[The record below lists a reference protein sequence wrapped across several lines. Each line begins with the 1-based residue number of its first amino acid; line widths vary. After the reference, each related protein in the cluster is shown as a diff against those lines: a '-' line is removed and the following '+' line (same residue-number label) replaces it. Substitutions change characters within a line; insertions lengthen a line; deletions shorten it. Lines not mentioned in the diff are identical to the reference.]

1 MFARIATSGLAL
13 FAIEGALA
21 LALQHP
27 TTATLDPYRDKK
39 RLTFGAD
46 GKLKVSIFS
55 DLHFGETPG
64 DGAGRGKDGN
74 STRLMRAI
82 LKDEEPDYVIFNGDL
97 ITGDYTFKE
106 NSTLLLDQILEPL
119 IQAAIP
125 FSSTHGNHDN
135 QVNITHLDEILREQ
149 KIAPHLSY
157 TRVSPPGVGG
167 VGGPGNYWVP
177 IYATPT
183 DLAPTLVLW
192 FFDSRGGVSPAGM
205 PLPDWVD
212 ASVAL
217 WIKQQIELMNAVWG
231 PAPRGALAFVHIAP
245 HAIQAVQPPL
255 DSDTELGLN
264 DDPLGGGSVQDS
276 LDLPTSTHRYK
287 NGKVETST
295 RDAPFWTAL
304 GEIPNLHAVIS
315 GHAHGNEWCAR
326 TDGVRF
332 CFNKHSG
339 YGGYDKPGWGHG
351 VRNIV
356 FSRDTNS
363 ITSTNRVETWIRLEG
378 GETRARLSL

>member
-1 MFARIATSGLAL
+1 MFARIATYLLVLSAL
-13 FAIEGALA
+13 EEALA
-21 LALQHP
+21 VALQHP
-27 TTATLDPYRDKK
+27 LDPYADKK
-39 RLTFGAD
+39 RLTFRPEGTF
-46 GKLKVSIFS
+46 KITIFS

-64 DGAGRGKDGN
+64 DRVGCGQDGN

-82 LKDEEPDYVIFNGDL
+82 LKDEEPDYVVFNGDL

-106 NSTLLLDQILEPL
+106 NSTFLVDQILAPL
-119 IQAAIP
+119 IETAIP

-135 QVNITHLDEILREQ
+135 QVNITHLGEILREQ

-183 DLAPTLVLW
+183 DPAPTVVLW
-192 FFDSRGGVSPAGM
+192 FFDSRRGVSPAGT

-217 WIKQQIELMNAVWG
+217 WIKQQTELMDAVWG

-245 HAIQAVQPPL
+245 HAIQAVQPPP
-255 DSDTELGLN
+255 DSDTKLGLN

-276 LDLPTSTHRYK
+276 LDLPTSAHHHSD
-287 NGKVETST
+287 GDVDT

-304 GEIPNLHAVIS
+304 GDIQNLHAVIS

-339 YGGYDKPGWGHG
+339 YGGYDKPRWGHG
-351 VRNIV
+351 VRNVV
-356 FSRDTNS
+356 FTPGATDGTE
-363 ITSTNRVETWIRLEG
+363 VETWIRLED
-378 GETRARLSL
+378 GETRARLWL